1 MHIAKANC
9 ISKALVQLYVD
20 DTNLL
25 FEGNINDLDSLRND
39 INDDMSSVNQ
49 WMILNNMYLHDGKTK
64 VIMISSK
71 ARRRAVC
78 DFSFIFNG
86 IVIENSDTIKCLGLT
101 IDCTLSWE
109 NHVNNIAKACNY
121 RINSLY
127 KIRENI
133 PTDYR
138 KLLASTLVLPLIN
151 YMSAIWCS
159 ASAKVLHVLEKVMR
173 TLARFVSGVRKY
185 DSVAGI
191 ICNEF
196 EWLFPKE
203 LGEFKILCIFY
214 NLTNCFSIDFFNEY
228 FVRNIHVHRYPTSS
242 AMNFNCNFLPRQ
254 NIGYTSFHFTA
265 ISLWNSLPIEIKEA
279 SSLKVFKARLKRHL
293 LDKQVIQR
301 CN

>member
-1 MHIAKANC
+1 
-9 ISKALVQLYVD
+9 
-20 DTNLL
+20 
-25 FEGNINDLDSLRND
+25 
-39 INDDMSSVNQ
+39 
-49 WMILNNMYLHDGKTK
+49 
-64 VIMISSK
+64 
-71 ARRRAVC
+71 
-78 DFSFIFNG
+78 
-86 IVIENSDTIKCLGLT
+86 
-101 IDCTLSWE
+101 
-109 NHVNNIAKACNY
+109 
-121 RINSLY
+121 
-127 KIRENI
+127 
-133 PTDYR
+133 
-138 KLLASTLVLPLIN
+138 
-151 YMSAIWCS
+151 
-159 ASAKVLHVLEKVMR
+159 MR